1 MGYRVRDWSRYRH
14 FKDRNAPWVKLNKD
28 LLNNRDW
35 FDLPADTAKTLVML
49 WLLASEDP
57 ERDGNLPD
65 EAELAFRLRMKAAE
79 IRDHMGKLGKW
90 LEQTDAGVK
99 NNETT
104 VAQNDNVVI
113 SQEPPTYDT
122 PVTAPKTPR
131 KKKPSDKKKY
141 AKHSYSGEFEKFW
154 ALYPN
159 NQHKKNASR
168 KFEEITK
175 TVPATD
181 IITGLQRQLKDSKF
195 KEDPKHFTFAETW
208 LHQKRWELKA
218 PK

>member
-1 MGYRVRDWSRYRH
+1 MQYRVRDWGRYKH

-35 FDLPADTAKTLVML
+35 FELPADTAKTLVML

-65 EAELAFRLRMKAAE
+65 EAELAFRLRMKVSE

-90 LEQTDAGVK
+90 LERTDAEV
-99 NNETT
+99 NTVETT
-104 VAQNDNVVI
+104 VAHTDNIAI
-113 SQEPPTYDT
+113 SQEPPKYDT

-131 KKKPSDKKKY
+131 KKKPSDKTKY

-154 ALYPN
+154 ALYP
-159 NQHKKNASR
+159 KKAAKGNSFKKYVQVTA
-168 KFEEITK
+168 T
-175 TVPATD
+175 TPATE
-181 IITGLQRQLKDSKF
+181 IITGLQRQLEDSKF

-208 LHQKRWELKA
+208 LHQRRWELKA